1 MINLNN
7 AEKQLLERHPSLA
20 TALRFEEYAELD
32 NQIEETQM
40 RTFTTQ
46 LQKGKL
52 ILEIEEK
59 LKDQEVKAMLEDM
72 EMTWTPTDIQRILR
86 ISKTWYY
93 RLKKAAQFNLGRDG
107 TNTRNLYKA
116 AIKKAKAEGQE
127 VKIDIDSFNKVAKA
141 KADAMKAA
149 DTTRYSEVPANV
161 REDVL
166 NSLIDTD
173 TVTPEE
179 VAADIR
185 EQADIHFSGTVKL
198 IYNGQTVN
206 LNFKKKRNNDPVLE
220 CNSDNHSAKE
230 RMVAYLRVIANQMLT
245 QNQQEINTIH
255 DEN

>member
-7 AEKQLLERHPSLA
+7 AEKQLLQRHPSLA
-20 TALRFEEYAELD
+20 TTLRFEEYAELD
-32 NQIEETQM
+32 SQIEETQM

-59 LKDQEVKAMLEDM
+59 LKDQSVKAMLEDM

-107 TNTRNLYKA
+107 SNTRNLYKA

-127 VKIDIDSFNKVAKA
+127 VKVDIDSFNKLAKA

-166 NSLIDTD
+166 NTLIDD
-173 TVTPEE
+173 DAVTPEE
-179 VAADIR
+179 VATEISQ
-185 EQADIHFSGTVKL
+185 EQSKVFEGSMKIKVDGQWKQIKFTKN
-198 IYNGQTVN
+198 NGSN
-206 LNFKKKRNNDPVLE
+206 LRLE
-220 CNSDNHSAKE
+220 GD
-230 RMVAYLRVIANQMLT
+230 T
-245 QNQQEINTIH
+245 QNEFLGMFQRACAQYIFDNINAVQ

>member
-7 AEKQLLERHPSLA
+7 AEKQLLQRHPSLA

-166 NSLIDTD
+166 NSLIDD
-173 TVTPEE
+173 DAVTPEE
-179 VAADIR
+179 VATEISQELTKFFEGSMKIKVDGQWKQIK
-185 EQADIHFSGTVKL
+185 FSSNRGS
-198 IYNGQTVN
+198 QT
-206 LNFKKKRNNDPVLE
+206 RLE
-220 CNSDNHSAKE
+220 GD
-230 RMVAYLRVIANQMLT
+230 T
-245 QNQQEINTIH
+245 QNEFLEMFQRACAQYIFDNINTVQ

>member
-7 AEKQLLERHPSLA
+7 AEKQLLQRHPSLA
-20 TALRFEEYAELD
+20 TTLRFEEYAELD
-32 NQIEETQM
+32 SQIEETQM

-93 RLKKAAQFNLGRDG
+93 RLKKAAQFNLGRHG
-107 TNTRNLYKA
+107 ANTRNLYKA

-127 VKIDIDSFNKVAKA
+127 VKVDIDSFNKLAKA

-166 NSLIDTD
+166 NTLIDD
-173 TVTPEE
+173 DAMTPEE
-179 VAADIR
+179 VATEISQ
-185 EQADIHFSGTVKL
+185 EQTKFFEGSMKIKVDGQWKQIKFSSNRGS
-198 IYNGQTVN
+198 QT
-206 LNFKKKRNNDPVLE
+206 RLE
-220 CNSDNHSAKE
+220 GD
-230 RMVAYLRVIANQMLT
+230 T
-245 QNQQEINTIH
+245 QNEFLGMFQRACAQYIFDNINTVQ

>member
-7 AEKQLLERHPSLA
+7 AEKQLLQRHPSLA
-20 TALRFEEYAELD
+20 TTLRFEEYAELD

-166 NSLIDTD
+166 NSLIDD
-173 TVTPEE
+173 DAVTPEE
-179 VAADIR
+179 VATEISQELTKFFEGSMKIKVDGQWKQIK
-185 EQADIHFSGTVKL
+185 FSSNRGS
-198 IYNGQTVN
+198 QT
-206 LNFKKKRNNDPVLE
+206 RLE
-220 CNSDNHSAKE
+220 GD
-230 RMVAYLRVIANQMLT
+230 T
-245 QNQQEINTIH
+245 QNEFLEMFQRACAQYIFDNINTVQ

>member
-7 AEKQLLERHPSLA
+7 AEKQLLQRHPSLA

-93 RLKKAAQFNLGRDG
+93 RLKKAAQFNLGRGG

-116 AIKKAKAEGQE
+116 AIKKAKEEGQE

-166 NSLIDTD
+166 NSLIDD
-173 TVTPEE
+173 DAVTPEE
-179 VAADIR
+179 VATEISQELTKFFEGSMKIKVDGQWKQIK
-185 EQADIHFSGTVKL
+185 FSSNRGS
-198 IYNGQTVN
+198 QT
-206 LNFKKKRNNDPVLE
+206 RLE
-220 CNSDNHSAKE
+220 GD
-230 RMVAYLRVIANQMLT
+230 T
-245 QNQQEINTIH
+245 QNEFLEMFQRACAQYIFDNINTVQ